1 MGLGLIAALSWK
13 NLSLSSWCSDNLDS
27 FFSFLFPV
35 TLHTRT
41 AHVFDMGTMIFRTVL
56 FLALSVAFLQFV
68 KCQDENGGKLLFIYE
83 ANCADAKAVAFDLG
97 IMTWD

>member
-1 MGLGLIAALSWK
+1 
-13 NLSLSSWCSDNLDS
+13 
-27 FFSFLFPV
+27 
-35 TLHTRT
+35 
-41 AHVFDMGTMIFRTVL
+41 MGTMIFRTVL

-83 ANCADAKAVAFDLG
+83 ANCADAKAVTFDLG